1 VIVLFVE
8 NIFKLERGAIGELVG
23 NKRLISIV
31 IDLLIDFDVSM
42 FMWLFQ
48 KAVIGSTLLLL

>member
-1 VIVLFVE
+1 MIVLFVE